1 MKEEKMKLENIGIGK
16 LIFIIGFLAVYGFL
30 WKELLTNGTG
40 ISSTMKIILYILLGL
55 MPFLSWGI
63 VTGGGKP
70 TKK

>member
-16 LIFIIGFLAVYGFL
+16 LIFIVGFLAVYGFL
-30 WKELLTNGTG
+30 WKELLTSGTD

-70 TKK
+70 AKE